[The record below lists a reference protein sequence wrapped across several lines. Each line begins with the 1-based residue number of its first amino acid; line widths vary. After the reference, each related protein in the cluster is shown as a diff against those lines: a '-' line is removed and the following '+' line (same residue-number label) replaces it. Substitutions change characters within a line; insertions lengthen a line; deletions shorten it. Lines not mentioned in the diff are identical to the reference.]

1 MSALLLTILV
11 LAGTAFSAEAQFD
24 WTIMTEELPPYNFS
38 RQGKVVGAS
47 TDILLQIL
55 AKNNVRADRKSI
67 QLLPWPRAY
76 QMALATP
83 GAILYS
89 TARTDE
95 RENLFQWVGPI
106 TNITMGLIALKERN
120 IQIDT
125 LQDLRKYTIGTI
137 RDGAPDQ
144 LLLKAGIP
152 ESHLDRIASPESN
165 IKKLLAGRIDL
176 MGFSVLSAR
185 FVMQRMGINPDL
197 FEAVYTL
204 QERPLYF
211 AFHKDSSRE
220 LIHSLNA
227 TLKDMKIPD
236 ATGSCTVTRILNSY
250 FE

>member
-1 MSALLLTILV
+1 MLLLLIFL
-11 LAGTAFSAEAQFD
+11 LAGAAFSAEPLLD
-24 WTIMTEELPPYNFS
+24 WTIMTDELPPYNFS
-38 RQGKVVGAS
+38 RQGKVFGAS

-55 AKNNVRADRKSI
+55 EKNNVRVDRKSI
-67 QLLPWPRAY
+67 HVLPWPRAY
-76 QMALATP
+76 QLALTTP
-83 GAILYS
+83 GTILYS

-106 TNITMGLIALKERN
+106 TNITMGIIALKERN
-120 IQIDT
+120 IQINT
-125 LQDLRKYTIGTI
+125 LQDLSKYTIGTI

-152 ESHLDRIASPESN
+152 ESRLDRIASPESN

-176 MGFSVLSAR
+176 IGFSVLSAR
-185 FVMQRMGINPDL
+185 FLMQRMGLNPEL

-211 AFHKDSSRE
+211 AFHKDSSKE
-220 LIHSLNA
+220 LIQSLNS

-236 ATGSCTVTRILNSY
+236 ATGTCTVTRILNKY
-250 FE
+250 LE